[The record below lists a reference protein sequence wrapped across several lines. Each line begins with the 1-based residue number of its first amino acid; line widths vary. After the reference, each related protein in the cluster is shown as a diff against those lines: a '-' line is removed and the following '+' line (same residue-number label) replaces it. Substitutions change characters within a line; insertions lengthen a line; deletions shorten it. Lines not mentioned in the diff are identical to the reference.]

1 MTLTHLDMAAAKL
14 RAALSPECFPD
25 LTPRFLEEPRGRYAG
40 QGGLLV
46 APDSVDGVA
55 QVLRCAHAHHV
66 PVIPFGGGTGLVG
79 GQIAPDLPAPIIL
92 SLHRMARIRALHADE
107 NVIVA
112 EAGAILADIRAAA
125 DRADRLFPLTLAS
138 EGSARIGG
146 LLATNAG
153 GLNVLRYGNARAL
166 CLGVEA
172 VLADGRVWNGL
183 TRLRKDNAGYD
194 LRDLLIGSEGTLGVI
209 TAAALTLSPRP
220 RNVGVAFFTVPDP
233 RAALSLLALMRDHAG
248 DTLTAFELIGRMGFD
263 FLTET
268 LPDLRPPFDPVPDWC
283 VLMELGGGAGF
294 DPQATLAAAF
304 DDALSRGLTRDGVIA
319 QSGAQADA
327 FWTLRESIP
336 EANRRIGSISS
347 HDISLPLSAIPD
359 FIATAPDHLA
369 RLGAY
374 RINCFGH
381 LGDGNLHYNVFP
393 QPGRSR
399 ADHENERPAIKQAV
413 HDLVAQMGGSVA
425 AEHGVG
431 RLKVDDLE
439 RYADPVLLAMM
450 RSVKTA
456 LDPAGI
462 LNPGV
467 MLRA

>member
-1 MTLTHLDMAAAKL
+1 MTLTQLDLAAADL
-14 RAALSPECFPD
+14 RAALPPACFPD

-46 APDSVDGVA
+46 APDTTDGVA
-55 QVLRCAHAHHV
+55 RVLHSAHAHRV

-92 SLHRMARIRALHADE
+92 SLHRMARIRAVHADE
-107 NVIVA
+107 NVILA
-112 EAGAILADIRAAA
+112 EAGAILADVRAAA
-125 DRADRLFPLTLAS
+125 EQADRLFPLTLAS

-172 VLADGRVWNGL
+172 VLADGSVWNGL

-194 LRDLLIGSEGTLGVI
+194 MRDLLIGSEGTLGVI

-248 DTLTAFELIGRMGFD
+248 ETLTAFELIGRMGFD
-263 FLTET
+263 FLAET
-268 LPDLRPPFDPVPDWC
+268 LPELRPPFDPVPDWC
-283 VLMELGGGAGF
+283 VLMELGGGAAF

-359 FIATAPDHLA
+359 FIAAAPDHLA
-369 RLGAY
+369 RLGEY

-456 LDPAGI
+456 LDPVGI